1 MQVHSYLWAGPFALD
16 ILKYSKPCGIMLP
29 PVSGI
34 TITSGLYYA
43 NVFNYA
49 ADLTE
54 ELVNAVKVQVRHCHT
69 LSFSTAKR
77 SAQKAEL
84 TVKTF

>member
-16 ILKYSKPCGIMLP
+16 ILKYSKPRGIMLP
-29 PVSGI
+29 RVSGI

-43 NVFNYA
+43 NVFSYA

-54 ELVNAVKVQVRHCHT
+54 EVKALEVQLHHCHII
-69 LSFSTAKR
+69 SFSHRKQVC
-77 SAQKAEL
+77 SKSI
-84 TVKTF
+84 